1 MTTDAPRKFRI
12 DFVNAAE
19 EAPRLARACGRA
31 CDRGFALVL
40 RPVQERGV
48 LVLMCKRAS
57 ERF

>member
-12 DFVNAAE
+12 DFVNVAE
-19 EAPRLARACGRA
+19 EAHRLARACGRA
-31 CDRGFALVL
+31 CGRGFALAL

-48 LVLMCKRAS
+48 LVLMCTRDG